1 MRATESQQVT
11 WESVHALILPIL
23 NQVNDW
29 PTLGSPAWCS
39 LAHEDPRKWA
49 ALLDG
54 AQHHAL
60 RLELNQRAR
69 ADASRAMSGSLD
81 WAALG
86 REINARNDFYAEKP
100 WLKRVHR

>member
-1 MRATESQQVT
+1 MKATESQQVT

-29 PTLGSPAWCS
+29 PTLGTPAWCS
-39 LAHEDPRKWA
+39 LAHHDPRKWA

-54 AQHHAL
+54 GQHHAL

-69 ADASRAMSGSLD
+69 ADASRAMSGALD
-81 WAALG
+81 WKAVSQEIQCR
-86 REINARNDFYAEKP
+86 REVYIPRGAE
-100 WLKRVHR
+100 R